1 MHIWHVCWH
10 HIVNYTNAKV
20 ARQKTRRNVQIINVR
35 AANSLRQTQHVG
47 CRNNGRVFANLL
59 GHRLLFEFNLVAN
72 GNTLSLQ
79 GIQIEFRVDFG
90 GTGGRHTR
98 ILSQSGML
106 IRPNH
111 MIHIEIKRFEE
122 TLRHGDYG
130 ARNDILLILLQQ
142 FLLFVGFFLDFLQI
156 RFARAQSHN
165 ALVFATG
172 THGLASTRIIIETH
186 PGNLMLRVPLNFKVK
201 RLHGLVWFEVVE
213 VGWRSCFHLLEERG
227 DVGFIF
233 ERKFHDGLL
242 NAILIKCERKFDI
255 ANVALRLWVVYETRV
270 LRNLVVFSNLGF
282 HFVPRANVVLTD
294 PFLYLA

>member
-1 MHIWHVCWH
+1 
-10 HIVNYTNAKV
+10 
-20 ARQKTRRNVQIINVR
+20 
-35 AANSLRQTQHVG
+35 
-47 CRNNGRVFANLL
+47 
-59 GHRLLFEFNLVAN
+59 
-72 GNTLSLQ
+72 
-79 GIQIEFRVDFG
+79 
-90 GTGGRHTR
+90 
-98 ILSQSGML
+98 ML

-201 RLHGLVWFEVVE
+201 RLHGLV
-213 VGWRSCFHLLEERG
+213 
-227 DVGFIF
+227 
-233 ERKFHDGLL
+233 
-242 NAILIKCERKFDI
+242 
-255 ANVALRLWVVYETRV
+255 
-270 LRNLVVFSNLGF
+270 
-282 HFVPRANVVLTD
+282 
-294 PFLYLA
+294 